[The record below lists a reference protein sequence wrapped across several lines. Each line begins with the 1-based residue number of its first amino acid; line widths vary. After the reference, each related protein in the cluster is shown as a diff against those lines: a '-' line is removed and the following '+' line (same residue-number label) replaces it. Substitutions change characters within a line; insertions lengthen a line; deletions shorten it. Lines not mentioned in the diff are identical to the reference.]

1 MKKPTTFFDHLG
13 RRIVYSPLHS
23 RRKYGRKAPKHTT
36 IVNFIFKIEPK
47 TSVKVTQSTFNG
59 TKRGAQTHYRAYF
72 TSTKYWYSLTL
83 KRSWGLV
90 IPARAKRKER
100 FFAWRYKIAQKVI
113 WATKVKDVIIIIII
127 VIIIIIKIM
136 NVYYV
141 VFTPVWWIAKDSL
154 GIVAL
159 GIVHDVTHCFNL
171 GKYCVSPC

>member
-1 MKKPTTFFDHLG
+1 MKKPTTFFEHLG

-72 TSTKYWYSLTL
+72 TSTKYLYSLTL

-100 FFAWRYKIAQKVI
+100 CVTIQNSTEVI